1 MKLRIVTVSS
11 RAPQW
16 IQQGYDEYARRMP
29 REFALDLVEVRPE
42 PRSAA
47 PAGAKEIQ
55 RLKAAEATRI
65 RDHLVGFEAV
75 VALDERGRAC
85 STVGLSELVQNWQRD
100 AKDVAFVI
108 GGADGLAEELMQ
120 TAHRMSL
127 SQMTLPH
134 QLVRVMLA
142 EQLYRAVSIL
152 HNHPYHRA

>member
-47 PAGAKEIQ
+47 RVGAKEIQ